1 MPKTNFQDLIDDG
14 LPVLIDFYADWCG
27 PCQALAPTIQEVKD
41 ELGDQVRVIKI
52 NIDKN
57 EALAQQLNIRSI
69 PTLLIYDKG
78 ELKWRH
84 TGGET
89 KQGLIE
95 RLEAYIED

>member
-89 KQGLIE
+89 KQSLIE